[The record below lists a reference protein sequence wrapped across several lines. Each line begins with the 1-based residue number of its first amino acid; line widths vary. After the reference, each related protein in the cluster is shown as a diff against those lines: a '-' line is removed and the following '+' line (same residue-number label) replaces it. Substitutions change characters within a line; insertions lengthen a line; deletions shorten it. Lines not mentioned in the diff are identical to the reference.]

1 MKRYCLA
8 LDLVDNPEL
17 IAEYERWHT
26 AENGWPEITKSIKD
40 AGITDMQIYRT
51 GNRLLMILETTDEYV
66 AEEKA
71 AMDAAN
77 PKVQAWEQLMWKYQ
91 RPLPWAKDGEK
102 WVMMDQIFQL

>member
-1 MKRYCLA
+1 
-8 LDLVDNPEL
+8 
-17 IAEYERWHT
+17 
-26 AENGWPEITKSIKD
+26 
-40 AGITDMQIYRT
+40 MQIYRT
-51 GNRLLMILETTDEYV
+51 GSRLLMIMETTDEYT
-66 AEEKA
+66 ADKKA